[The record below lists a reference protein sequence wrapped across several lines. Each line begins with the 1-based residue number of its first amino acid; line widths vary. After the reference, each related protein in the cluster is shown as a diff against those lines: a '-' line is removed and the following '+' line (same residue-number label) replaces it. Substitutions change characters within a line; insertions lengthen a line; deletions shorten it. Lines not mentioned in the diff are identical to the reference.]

1 MNHLDLA
8 IRAADQDLIDTED
21 YCHTCGNPLYANHLS
36 DDGPAACPECGVLSR
51 LLRAM
56 GRGELPF
63 LDSDAVLP
71 DLKATHKHGVIRE
84 IVENLVHCGSLA
96 HGDTESLV
104 ATLLRREEL
113 GSTGIGEGVAL
124 PHTKHPAV
132 AREVGTVAWSSAGVD
147 FGSIDGQP
155 VHLIVLLLSP
165 IDQPSDHIRALAK
178 VAAFIRPRR
187 S

>member
-1 MNHLDLA
+1 MNHLDFA
-8 IRAADQDLIDTED
+8 IHAADQESMDTDE
-21 YCHTCGNPLYANHLS
+21 YCQTCGQHLCTNNLF

-63 LDSDAVLP
+63 LLADAVLP
-71 DLKATHKHGVIRE
+71 DLKSAHKRDAIRE
-84 IVENLVHCGSLA
+84 IVESLA
-96 HGDTESLV
+96 HSGALADAETKNIM
-104 ATLLRREEL
+104 AALLRREEL

-132 AREVGTVAWSSAGVD
+132 TRAIGTIAWSARGVEFD
-147 FGSIDGQP
+147 SLDGQP

-165 IDQPSDHIRALAK
+165 INESSEQIRALAK
-178 VAAFIRPRR
+178 VARFIRSR
-187 S
+187 